1 MSALIHG
8 IFDSH
13 AHYDDA
19 RFDEDRDALLSS
31 LPGKGVC
38 GIIDI
43 GCDLESSRKAVAL
56 AEKYPYVWA
65 AVGYH
70 PEQAALRTDE
80 GVAELRQ
87 LLSHPK
93 VVAIGE
99 IGLDYYWPEPDHET
113 QKRVLIEQLE
123 LARELQKPV
132 ILHVRDAS
140 EDSLTILKAHPVQG
154 VMHCFSGSPETAR
167 EVLKLGL
174 YIGFTGVLTFK
185 NARKPVEA
193 CAAVPLDRLL
203 LETDC
208 PYMAPTPYRG
218 QRCWSPMI
226 EQTAA
231 RAAEIKGVSTQELV
245 NAARENTLS
254 LFQITLP

>member
-1 MSALIHG
+1 MIHG

-113 QKRVLIEQLE
+113 QKRVLIEQLK

-140 EDSLTILKAHPVQG
+140 EDALTILKAHPVRG

-185 NARKPVEA
+185 NARKPVEV

-208 PYMAPTPYRG
+208 PYMAPAPYRG